1 MTDSQKWF
9 WLMAGLLLAGLL
21 WILAP
26 ILTPFLVAL
35 TLAYIGD
42 PLVDRLEKRFSRGVS
57 VLIVFLIISL
67 ILVLA
72 LLVLLPLI
80 QQQLITMGSKLPI
93 YAERLQ
99 SYLLPFL
106 NDLFGSAQI
115 SDSVERLK
123 NALLSN
129 WREATSVAASLV
141 NIVSQSGVAFVAWMA
156 NMVLI
161 PVLTFYL
168 LRDWDILVERIHE
181 LLPRRVEG
189 TAVELATESDEILG
203 AFLRGQVLVMLA
215 LGFIYSVGLWI
226 VGVDFPLLIGLLAGL
241 VSFVPYLGFIVGVSV
256 ASIAGL
262 LQFQDVYILLP
273 IAGVF
278 GVGQIF
284 ESFILT
290 PLLVGDKIGLHPVAV
305 IFAVMAGGQLFGFFG
320 ILLAL
325 PIAAVIMVVLRH
337 AHDRYLRSRIYGN

>member
-320 ILLAL
+320 ILL
-325 PIAAVIMVVLRH
+325 
-337 AHDRYLRSRIYGN
+337 